1 MSNKADDLNFRPFTV
16 LLGIILGT
24 VFAITFCTC
33 IVGLVFWYLG
43 DEAPRLA
50 AEVDGLMEIV
60 QIFVVLTAFAATS
73 FIATLKSLK
82 WRYFPLTAL
91 WLGLLLTGYYYW
103 P

>member
-1 MSNKADDLNFRPFTV
+1 MPNKADDLNFRPFTV

-24 VFAITFCTC
+24 VFSITVCTC
-33 IVGLVFWYLG
+33 IVAFVFWYLG

-50 AEVDGLMEIV
+50 AEVDNLVEIV
-60 QIFVVLTAFAATS
+60 QIFLVLTVLSAVS
-73 FIATLKSLK
+73 FITTLKSLK
-82 WRYFPLTAL
+82 WRYFPLGTL

>member
-1 MSNKADDLNFRPFTV
+1 MPNKADDLNFRPFTV

-33 IVGLVFWYLG
+33 IVAFVFWYLG

-50 AEVDGLMEIV
+50 AEVDSLVEIV
-60 QIFVVLTAFAATS
+60 QIFLVLTVFSAMS

-82 WRYFPLTAL
+82 WRYFPLAAL